1 MVTDASG
8 RGDAV
13 GTTYAVRR
21 GPAVA
26 HTKVLKAAPQ
36 SRYQSKTD
44 AYLGLRFE
52 FLARL
57 VPEKG
62 GTRLELEAHTH
73 WPRGM
78 KLLGRV
84 IQTVVF
90 SAHEGRREMEQ
101 QKCLST
107 RGRAEAPETERLVD
121 PRGFE
126 PLTFWMPCRLTV
138 HHSPPESFSSSD
150 LTLPV
155 AD

>member
-1 MVTDASG
+1 MATHRYSIWIDAPPDLVWEIFTDLERIPEWQTGDPLVTDVSG

-26 HTKVLKAAPQ
+26 HTTVLEAVSP

-52 FLARL
+52 LLARL
-57 VPEKG
+57 IPEKG
-62 GTRLELEAHTH
+62 GTRVELEAHTH

-78 KLLGRV
+78 KLLGRL
-84 IQTVVF
+84 IETVVL

-101 QKCLST
+101 LKVLVET
-107 RGRAEAPETERLVD
+107 RLR
-121 PRGFE
+121 
-126 PLTFWMPCRLTV
+126 
-138 HHSPPESFSSSD
+138 
-150 LTLPV
+150 
-155 AD
+155 